1 MVRIEASSVTSLLS
15 PDRVRVGL
23 AGAGRD
29 EILASALGLIEGAE
43 GVTDFARVRDDVE
56 RREDLMSTGVGKGLA
71 LPHARSI
78 GVTSTVAAFV
88 VTQEPVEWGAFDEQP
103 VRLVLL
109 LVGPE
114 AERGTHV
121 RLLSRVSRMMSDD
134 AFRTRLL
141 AAGDTEDVL
150 DAFAEAEEHLG

>member
-15 PDRVRVGL
+15 PDRVHVGL
-23 AGAGRD
+23 AGAGKD
-29 EILASALGLIEGAE
+29 DVLASTLGLIDGAE
-43 GVTDFARVRDDVE
+43 GVTDFARVREDVE
-56 RREDLMSTGVGKGLA
+56 RRETLMSTGVGKGLA
-71 LPHARSI
+71 LPHARST
-78 GVTSTVAAFV
+78 GVSSTVAAFA
-88 VTQEPVEWGAFDEQP
+88 TTEGPVEWGAFDEQP

-134 AFRTRLL
+134 AFRARLL
-141 AAGDTEDVL
+141 AAGDAEAVL
-150 DAFAEAEEHLG
+150 DAFAEAEEKLG